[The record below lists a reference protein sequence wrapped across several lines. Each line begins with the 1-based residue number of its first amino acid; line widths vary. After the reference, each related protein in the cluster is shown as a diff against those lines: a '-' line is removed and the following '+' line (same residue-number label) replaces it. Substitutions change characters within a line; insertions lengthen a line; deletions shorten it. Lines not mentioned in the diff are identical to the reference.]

1 MGDPNKN
8 TNLFDTD
15 KVAYVDSVLNAN
27 KKLDWVQRLYDPNTP
42 SIPTPKDV
50 EGYQE
55 GQTSTHLMGHNGK
68 GYVFPHVVRG
78 ADGQLQYFSSDDDAE
93 NYARTTNT
101 GIQMTPAQAEWFAAN
116 GYKTGTGVLP
126 SLKRQSPQSGITA
139 QPTLT
144 QPSTINYSEGG
155 SGNTD
160 PNAQVQQPPQSP
172 PADAG
177 MPDYVTDLRKRA
189 QTGYQSMINSGVKPA
204 KAKADTERFLRVQ
217 SFMHDPEIEH
227 QAPKQQL
234 PPDEGVVTEFMKS
247 AWNGFAPATLKLIP
261 DLASMTT
268 NAVGLHSDGL
278 DAWVDNADKW
288 VDENVKAYINPE
300 HEQGIFKQDENG
312 EYHFTNLRS
321 AVNGIGNA
329 IGTVAQFVGL
339 AALTGGTGDLAEA
352 AEGVRLAQ
360 GAGDVE
366 ALAQA
371 TTKLKAVQANLTM
384 TKAISG
390 SLLFAPAIYD
400 DGVRSGLDRGDA
412 ARLAFGLSVPLGL
425 LGTVSGAEQKIL
437 EKMVAG
443 DIMTGAEEQV
453 INKLSDKGILRGL
466 EGRVKGAT
474 MSEAD
479 FRTTMK
485 ATLTDASAITKKLIN
500 SKVAKTAGKEFG
512 QMYLQ
517 SAVQTFGEQM
527 YDSLYASDKEA
538 GKGAFGAKEI
548 VSADSGEGVGPSVF
562 GYKVG
567 KKAAMND
574 VQSGIYG
581 AIIGS
586 AMEMYHTPVV
596 NQSLYGYLDGKIR
609 DGKADEG
616 VGKVKKMA
624 DILLSKKKIT
634 TEQHAELVGT
644 PAVEGKPAADG
655 QPEVPPQPATKGLID
670 KMAETSAMLKDVNG
684 DKIDPVASFDVY
696 NYQNNEKPKIE
707 KQIHDFSHPAN
718 PDPQANDNGGLV
730 QQLLQLK
737 ETDPTNTAQI
747 AALQKKV
754 ADGYANWDNNI
765 KKHGLI
771 TKHITDTVATGKF
784 TDIRPEIA
792 KIDKEQPKY
801 TDTSHP
807 EIKAAMEGF
816 NQEVYE
822 KAKSGVEPDE
832 NGVKYKDLVGEV
844 VTHKEL
850 GKGTIVERDNSLPG
864 EEPQKEYYFQPEDVN
879 KHTELL
885 DGNEIVDKNK
895 YDHKLTAPKTEAD
908 AVQKPSTEGV
918 PLHPSSENGEGVGE
932 GNTEGEKTPEAQI
945 QKAVD
950 LDSLKDKPVTY
961 KGQKGKLSIDEG
973 GKVSFEAE
981 NGRVY
986 DIPTEANNR
995 NATDYGITP
1004 IKEKAEKRTTVS
1016 DVSETS
1022 ATVNGTKYTIHTN
1035 KKTGNIIGLSPENKP
1050 EQIIRNEKLITA
1062 VEIERN
1068 KTAYQTGETTEDF
1081 QKEKSALP
1089 QSEHKIVDLVDNIHS
1104 KHMDDATSDA
1114 IDKLMRGNRISEDEM
1129 KLVKR
1134 YSEKVGSDLLSLQIE
1149 GNNDNSEVLNSAIE
1163 NIDLLDKQI
1172 KQDEAD
1178 INNSAEA
1185 NIDGSKEGAK
1195 EKPAEPTAEEV
1206 RAETVEK
1213 EFETKVAEKP
1223 IPEEEQKQNS
1233 EVAETVIN
1241 EVAEK
1246 DTAVYDALE
1255 QGTDVKTDKKVAK
1268 EKKAK
1273 SDEANKDTDPD
1284 GLLDKKVEFTH
1295 AGSKVTGEI
1304 IEYNPENKKYIAKDR
1319 QGIKYPLTADKFTEI
1334 ADNEPQP
1341 VKKVRKAKEKLDD
1354 INNDTFIPC

>member
-1 MGDPNKN
+1 MAD
-8 TNLFDTD
+8 
-15 KVAYVDSVLNAN
+15 
-27 KKLDWVQRLYDPNTP
+27 
-42 SIPTPKDV
+42 PKD
-50 EGYQE
+50 
-55 GQTSTHLMGHNGK
+55 
-68 GYVFPHVVRG
+68 
-78 ADGQLQYFSSDDDAE
+78 
-93 NYARTTNT
+93 
-101 GIQMTPAQAEWFAAN
+101 TP
-116 GYKTGTGVLP
+116 P
-126 SLKRQSPQSGITA
+126 I
-139 QPTLT
+139 
-144 QPSTINYSEGG
+144 
-155 SGNTD
+155 D
-160 PNAQVQQPPQSP
+160 PNAQVQQPPKSP
-172 PADAG
+172 PADGG

-227 QAPKQQL
+227 QAPKQQI

-300 HEQGIFKQDENG
+300 HDQGIFKQDENG
-312 EYHFTNLRS
+312 EYHFTNFRS

-390 SLLFAPAIYD
+390 SLLFAPQIYD

-586 AMEMYHTPVV
+586 TMEMYHTPVV

-609 DGKADEG
+609 DGKANEG

-624 DILLSKKKIT
+624 DILLSKGKIT

-644 PAVEGKPAADG
+644 PAIEGKPAAEG

-684 DKIDPVASFDVY
+684 DKIDPVASYDVY

-737 ETDPTNTAQI
+737 QTDPTNTAQI

-765 KKHGLI
+765 KKQS
-771 TKHITDTVATGKF
+771 
-784 TDIRPEIA
+784 
-792 KIDKEQPKY
+792 KIF
-801 TDTSHP
+801 
-807 EIKAAMEGF
+807 IK
-816 NQEVYE
+816 
-822 KAKSGVEPDE
+822 S
-832 NGVKYKDLVGEV
+832 
-844 VTHKEL
+844 
-850 GKGTIVERDNSLPG
+850 
-864 EEPQKEYYFQPEDVN
+864 
-879 KHTELL
+879 
-885 DGNEIVDKNK
+885 
-895 YDHKLTAPKTEAD
+895 
-908 AVQKPSTEGV
+908 
-918 PLHPSSENGEGVGE
+918 
-932 GNTEGEKTPEAQI
+932 
-945 QKAVD
+945 
-950 LDSLKDKPVTY
+950 
-961 KGQKGKLSIDEG
+961 
-973 GKVSFEAE
+973 
-981 NGRVY
+981 
-986 DIPTEANNR
+986 
-995 NATDYGITP
+995 
-1004 IKEKAEKRTTVS
+1004 
-1016 DVSETS
+1016 
-1022 ATVNGTKYTIHTN
+1022 
-1035 KKTGNIIGLSPENKP
+1035 
-1050 EQIIRNEKLITA
+1050 
-1062 VEIERN
+1062 
-1068 KTAYQTGETTEDF
+1068 
-1081 QKEKSALP
+1081 
-1089 QSEHKIVDLVDNIHS
+1089 
-1104 KHMDDATSDA
+1104 
-1114 IDKLMRGNRISEDEM
+1114 
-1129 KLVKR
+1129 
-1134 YSEKVGSDLLSLQIE
+1134 
-1149 GNNDNSEVLNSAIE
+1149 
-1163 NIDLLDKQI
+1163 
-1172 KQDEAD
+1172 
-1178 INNSAEA
+1178 
-1185 NIDGSKEGAK
+1185 
-1195 EKPAEPTAEEV
+1195 
-1206 RAETVEK
+1206 
-1213 EFETKVAEKP
+1213 
-1223 IPEEEQKQNS
+1223 
-1233 EVAETVIN
+1233 
-1241 EVAEK
+1241 
-1246 DTAVYDALE
+1246 
-1255 QGTDVKTDKKVAK
+1255 
-1268 EKKAK
+1268 
-1273 SDEANKDTDPD
+1273 
-1284 GLLDKKVEFTH
+1284 
-1295 AGSKVTGEI
+1295 
-1304 IEYNPENKKYIAKDR
+1304 
-1319 QGIKYPLTADKFTEI
+1319 YPLIYK
-1334 ADNEPQP
+1334 N
-1341 VKKVRKAKEKLDD
+1341 
-1354 INNDTFIPC
+1354 

>member
-172 PADAG
+172 PADGG

-227 QAPKQQL
+227 QAPKQQI

-312 EYHFTNLRS
+312 EYHFTNFRS

-466 EGRVKGAT
+466 EGRVNGAP

-500 SKVAKTAGKEFG
+500 SKVATTAGKEFG

-644 PAVEGKPAADG
+644 PAVEGKPAAEG

-684 DKIDPVASFDVY
+684 DKIDPVASYDVY

-707 KQIHDFSHPAN
+707 AEIHDFSHPAN
-718 PDPQANDNGGLV
+718 PDPQANDKGGLV
-730 QQLLQLK
+730 EQL
-737 ETDPTNTAQI
+737 
-747 AALQKKV
+747 AALKQNDPNNTTDISALQAKV
-754 ADGYANWDNNI
+754 ADGYDAWTNNI
-765 KKHGLI
+765 EKHAAI
-771 TKHITDTVATGKF
+771 NKHITETVATGKYK
-784 TDIRPEIA
+784 DVRPELK
-792 KIDKEQPKY
+792 KIDEEKN
-801 TDTSHP
+801 HP
-807 EIKAAMEGF
+807 YNPQIAPLMEGF
-816 NQEVYE
+816 DREARV
-822 KAKSGVEPDE
+822 KAKEGKNPDT
-832 NGVKYKDLVGEV
+832 NGVKYKDLVGQP
-844 VTHKEL
+844 VTHKTQ

-879 KHTELL
+879 KKTVPIE

-918 PLHPSSENGEGVGE
+918 PLHPSPQNGEGVGE
-932 GNTEGEKTPEAQI
+932 GNTEGEKTPEARQVSQEALKRDEKI
-945 QKAVD
+945 KSNQKRLNLPTTPNIVLSDEAKAI
-950 LDSLKDKPVTY
+950 SDKIEKTGYATPKEITTLSDELYKRY
-961 KGQKGKLSIDEG
+961 KGLKGMLEDDNRQFTTSQIHDAMDEVGNKIDALE
-973 GKVSFEAE
+973 
-981 NGRVY
+981 
-986 DIPTEANNR
+986 
-995 NATDYGITP
+995 
-1004 IKEKAEKRTTVS
+1004 KEKASQGESGVPSKIKLTPEEQLHKDVTETQEKYTPEQKEAIAKSVDVPEIEKDEVVS
-1016 DVSETS
+1016 D
-1022 ATVNGTKYTIHTN
+1022 
-1035 KKTGNIIGLSPENKP
+1035 
-1050 EQIIRNEKLITA
+1050 
-1062 VEIERN
+1062 
-1068 KTAYQTGETTEDF
+1068 
-1081 QKEKSALP
+1081 ALT
-1089 QSEHKIVDLVDNIHS
+1089 DL
-1104 KHMDDATSDA
+1104 A
-1114 IDKLMRGNRISEDEM
+1114 DE
-1129 KLVKR
+1129 
-1134 YSEKVGSDLLSLQIE
+1134 
-1149 GNNDNSEVLNSAIE
+1149 
-1163 NIDLLDKQI
+1163 
-1172 KQDEAD
+1172 
-1178 INNSAEA
+1178 
-1185 NIDGSKEGAK
+1185 IDGISKKEGADK
-1195 EKPAEPTAEEV
+1195 KAQSKDTRTTIQQLTAAEPETFEQSVMQYFLGLNKNFKHHGKLEDSKNTREQTSLSKAKNLRGEEV
-1206 RAETVEK
+1206 DPQEFKDRRWMFHETKDGESKVTSEIDDLAGVLKRAWEDSGHAEIDQQEATDTILAVIRENPKQSDIVNKLRGDFENAKGEIIGDIQSRAEN
-1213 EFETKVAEKP
+1213 KVADYEAAH
-1223 IPEEEQKQNS
+1223 PEE
-1233 EVAETVIN
+1233 VA
-1241 EVAEK
+1241 
-1246 DTAVYDALE
+1246 
-1255 QGTDVKTDKKVAK
+1255 Q
-1268 EKKAK
+1268 
-1273 SDEANKDTDPD
+1273 
-1284 GLLDKKVEFTH
+1284 KKVEEAKKELDNLAT
-1295 AGSKVTGEI
+1295 SKETED
-1304 IEYNPENKKYIAKDR
+1304 ENC
-1319 QGIKYPLTADKFTEI
+1319 PF
-1334 ADNEPQP
+1334 
-1341 VKKVRKAKEKLDD
+1341 
-1354 INNDTFIPC
+1354 